1 MFLKKIFVVITGS
14 PRVRST
20 CGVVKEVNDM
30 SKSQDAKKNKKTAP
44 QKTAKEKKLGKQ
56 EKKKK

>member
-1 MFLKKIFVVITGS
+1 MVIAFPKKNSYLMFLKKIFVVI
-14 PRVRST
+14 
-20 CGVVKEVNDM
+20 KEVNDM